1 MRLNPHSRFSKWLHW
16 LFEASLLI
24 KGTFAAGETLSG
36 LGLLFTPHGMVL
48 AFWAFAT
55 NHHLTQDPNDAMAL
69 WFRNLAHSFPGD
81 LQHFYALYLL
91 GHGALK
97 FAMVI
102 MLARRILWGYPAA
115 MLVLAGFVVYQGAEF
130 VTQGSLV
137 LLTLAALDAF
147 MIVLV
152 YREWTVLKLQRSLLP
167 PSGKALQDS
176 ANRAPKGKL
185 TKDAS

>member
-1 MRLNPHSRFSKWLHW
+1 MRISPDSHLGHWLHW
-16 LFEASLLI
+16 LFEASLWL

-36 LGLLFTPHGMVL
+36 LGLLLTPHGLVL

-69 WFRNLAHSFPGD
+69 WFRHLASSFPGD

-102 MLARRILWGYPAA
+102 MLARRILWAYPAA
-115 MLVLAGFVVYQGAEF
+115 MIVLAGFVLYQATEF
-130 VTQGSLV
+130 VTQGSYV
-137 LLTLAALDAF
+137 LLALAALDAL

-152 YREWTVLKLQRSLLP
+152 YREWTVLKLQTTPLIP
-167 PSGKALQDS
+167 QG
-176 ANRAPKGKL
+176 
-185 TKDAS
+185 